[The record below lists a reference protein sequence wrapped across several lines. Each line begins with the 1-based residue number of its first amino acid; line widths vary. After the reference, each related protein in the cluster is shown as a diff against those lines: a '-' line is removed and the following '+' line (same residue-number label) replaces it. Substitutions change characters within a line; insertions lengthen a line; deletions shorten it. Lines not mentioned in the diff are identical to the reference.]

1 MSAPFESG
9 KHWLSV
15 HGLLQLD
22 HPLTFDGSVLR
33 MRPGSR
39 AYDVPITVVVIVDNV
54 GNYLNTLSSLANLDY
69 KNYTV
74 IFTCLSK
81 QIYDSLSGHLMAYKH
96 VIPISGVFK
105 PTKTLTP
112 AEAALAGAQC
122 AKSSHVCIMY
132 NGDVLHPAAF
142 ARAAA
147 AVKETD
153 LEYYSSESMTVSSSG
168 WVTPA
173 VVTLPDDRLMLFKT
187 HVMAY
192 LKTLLG
198 ATIHPRAPFWDLAH
212 RLAKQSY
219 RLPDLL
225 HFHGGTDDDQAAVDL
240 YTAFCDCDEAKGA
253 DDGTATTQPPERIG

>member
-1 MSAPFESG
+1 MSAPFENG
-9 KHWLSV
+9 KHWLSA

-39 AYDVPITVVVIVDNV
+39 AYDVPITVVVIVDDV

-105 PTKTLTP
+105 PTKALTP

-122 AKSSHVCIMY
+122 AKSSHTCIMY
-132 NGDVLHPAAF
+132 NGDMLHPVAL
-142 ARAAA
+142 ARVAT

-173 VVTLPDDRLMLFKT
+173 VLTLPDERLMLFKT
-187 HVMAY
+187 RVMAY
-192 LKTLLG
+192 LNTALG
-198 ATIHPRAPFWDLAH
+198 ATIHPRAPFWDLTR
-212 RLAKQSY
+212 RLAKRSY

-240 YTAFCDCDEAKGA
+240 YTSFCDCDKAKGA